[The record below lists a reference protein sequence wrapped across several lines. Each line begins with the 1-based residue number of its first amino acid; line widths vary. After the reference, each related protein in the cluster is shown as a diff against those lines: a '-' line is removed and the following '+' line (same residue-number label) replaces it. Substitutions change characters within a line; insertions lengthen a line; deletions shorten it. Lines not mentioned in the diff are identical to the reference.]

1 LESDAKQA
9 PGGSTDR
16 WIVGVDIGGTNIV
29 VGLVPEAGGDAIAL
43 RNRATRADRGVD
55 AVVEDVVRMAEAAV
69 SASGVDSSDVVGM
82 GVGCP
87 GPLDRA
93 SGVVSHSPNLKWRDV
108 PLRTLLEARFDGPVA
123 LDNDANCAAYG
134 EWWQGAGKGTESM
147 FGLIVGTGIG
157 GGWISGG
164 ELQHG
169 RSDAAGEIGHTTVSF
184 DGRLCACGNYGCLE
198 AYASG
203 PNIAAR
209 ARQGVEAGTASLV
222 ADLVDGDLDRV
233 TAVTVFE
240 AAVAGDAF
248 AERVVNETARILGVG
263 VANLINL
270 LNPEAVVLMGGVTR
284 AGEHLLA
291 PLRAEVRARAFRV
304 AADACRIVPGELVET
319 AGVVGAAGLFL
330 QARHAG

>member
-1 LESDAKQA
+1 MA
-9 PGGSTDR
+9 PRDTPGDLTGR
-16 WIVGVDIGGTNIV
+16 WVVGIDIGGTNLV
-29 VGLVPEAGGDAIAL
+29 VGLVPAAGGDAVAL
-43 RNRATRADRGVD
+43 RNRATDAERGVD
-55 AVVEDVVRMAEAAV
+55 AVVDDVVRMAEEAVAA
-69 SASGVDSSDVVGM
+69 AGVDRDRVIGM

-93 SGVVSHSPNLKWRDV
+93 TGVVSHSPNLKWRDV
-108 PLRTLLEARFDGPVA
+108 PLGALLEARFDRPVA
-123 LDNDANCAAYG
+123 LDNDANCAAWG
-134 EWWQGAGKGTESM
+134 EWWQGAGRGTESM

-169 RSDAAGEIGHTTVSF
+169 CSDAAGEIGHTTVAF

-203 PNIAAR
+203 PSIAAR
-209 ARQGVEAGTASLV
+209 ARQGLVAGTESLLV
-222 ADLVDGDLDRV
+222 DLVEGDLDRIS
-233 TAVTVFE
+233 AVTVFE

-248 AERVVNETARILGVG
+248 ADRVVNDTARILGVG

-284 AGEHLLA
+284 AGEHLLG
-291 PLRAEVRARAFRV
+291 PLRTEVRTRAFRV
-304 AADACRIVPGELVET
+304 AADACRIVPGELIET
-319 AGVVGAAGLFL
+319 AGVVGAAGRFL
-330 QARHAG
+330 RSHAAG